1 MAHDRTRRDTA
12 GVGPDPTL
20 TGRLT
25 RMKDMRDFKIATGEP
40 DIRGW
45 EVRTLS
51 GAEVGEVD
59 DLLIDSHRGEVVMI
73 TIDLK
78 GTEQHVNVPIRGV
91 QLDRSR
97 NCVIVDSGDI
107 RNAQNSIGYGD
118 SGLTDA
124 APIADNVS
132 APPVIADARAADA
145 RPVDLR
151 DTDAE
156 EVVINRRPIVE
167 EVVVR
172 RRVVDPD
179 SISDVDEE
187 VR

>member
-1 MAHDRTRRDTA
+1 
-12 GVGPDPTL
+12 
-20 TGRLT
+20 
-25 RMKDMRDFKIATGEP
+25 MKDMRDFKIATGEP

-73 TIDLK
+73 DIDLK
-78 GTEQHVNVPIRGV
+78 GSDQHVNVPIRGV

-107 RNAQNSIGYGD
+107 RAAQNSIGYGD
-118 SGLTDA
+118 SELTDA
-124 APIADNVS
+124 APLVDSPRAG
-132 APPVIADARAADA
+132 ADAREIDA

-151 DTDAE
+151 DTEAE

-179 SISDVDEE
+179 SINDVDEE
-187 VR
+187 AK

>member
-1 MAHDRTRRDTA
+1 MAHDRGRRDSA
-12 GVGPDPTL
+12 GVGPDPML

-25 RMKDMRDFKIATGEP
+25 RMKDLDGFKIATGEP

-51 GAEVGEVD
+51 GSEVGEVD
-59 DLLIDSHRGEVVMI
+59 DLLVDSHRGEVVMI
-73 TIDLK
+73 DIDLK
-78 GTEQHVNVPIRGV
+78 GSDQHVSVPIRSV
-91 QLDRSR
+91 QLDRTR

-118 SGLTDA
+118 EPVA
-124 APIADNVS
+124 ASDNL
-132 APPVIADARAADA
+132 READA

-151 DTDAE
+151 TDATE
-156 EVVINRRPIVE
+156 EVVIDRRPIVE

-179 SISDVDEE
+179 TNIDPVIDADEGL
-187 VR
+187 R